1 MVKTKNSERGNSML
15 EFALAASF
23 LVPLFAAS
31 FTLGMTLVKGIQVG
45 NVCRDADV
53 LFVRMVT
60 DPKSGL
66 DLSKSYNQSIIV
78 RAAQGLGMKASSSTV
93 PDPNNPDPSGKGA
106 VILTKVVHVKDLTC
120 SIGNP
125 SKTAPWT
132 TSNCPNYDS
141 YVYASSI
148 VIGNGTRFTS
158 QFGTP
163 PTSVTL
169 TNGTYAASDVA
180 NTTSLQIPSP
190 TAFRAILTL
199 PDDGYTLIS
208 EMYADISSINLF
220 SIMSTPTLYARN
232 MS

>member
-1 MVKTKNSERGNSML
+1 ML

-66 DLSKSYNQSIIV
+66 DLSRSYNQSIIV
-78 RAAQGLGMKASSSTV
+78 RAAQGLGMKAASSSN
-93 PDPNNPDPSGKGA
+93 PDPNNPDPNGKGA
-106 VILTKVVHVKDLTC
+106 VILTKVIHVKDATC
-120 SIGNP
+120 AAGNP
-125 SKTAPWT
+125 TRTAPWST
-132 TSNCPNYDS
+132 ANCANYDS
-141 YVYASSI
+141 YVFASSI

-163 PTSVTL
+163 PTGVTL
-169 TNGTYAASDVA
+169 TNGNYAVA
-180 NTTSLQIPSP
+180 DIADTTSLQIPNP
-190 TAFRAILTL
+190 TAFRAVLTL
-199 PDDGYTLIS
+199 QDDGYTLIS